1 MRLTIRAKLVGLAL
15 LVGLMISGP
24 LAVYTLV
31 VERSTQIEEIENKG
45 VAAASLLAETLI
57 DPLYQL
63 RIDQVERLLEA
74 ARSDQDLVGIYALDR
89 DGLILSDGGN
99 DSPLLDQRLPGL
111 DPILEQ
117 VRRSPRA
124 VPQREDGFI
133 AVTGPVRSPDGAI
146 LGFVHLRLSLRHA
159 EEKIAAEW
167 RVLAALGGAVFLL
180 GGLLAL
186 VLARQLT
193 RPLREM
199 AAATQSIRRG
209 DFAIHVPVERQ
220 DELGAL
226 AQAIN
231 EMAEDLQQKTVSKR
245 YLDNIIRSMGDTLIV
260 TDAQGRIRTVNPS
273 AIALLGYEP
282 EQLLGEPAARILGE
296 EIDLAAANSFS
307 RRETCYRTSLGDPVQ
322 VSLSLA
328 ALTDDEG
335 CLSGFVLAAQDIT
348 EFKKLESSLKRLN
361 ETLERRVQEEVAKN
375 REKDHLLIRQ
385 SRLAIIGEMIGNI
398 AHQWRQPLNAL
409 TLLLGNIKD
418 AHEFNEL
425 DQEYLDKS
433 VKSGQTI
440 IQSMSGTIDDFRNF
454 FKPDREKKLF
464 SLEKAV
470 RDALSV
476 VEASF
481 RCGNIAVEL
490 NMERDIAVMGIPNE
504 YAQVV
509 ANILG
514 NAKEAILERKVQNGR
529 VEIVIG
535 RDDVYA
541 YADIRDNGGGVSDSI
556 IEKIFD
562 PYFTTREKGTGI
574 GLYMSKMIIETNMN
588 GRIEVRNIG
597 AGAEFRI
604 ATPLYEDGT
613 GNGCS
618 RKKQLA
624 VL

>member
-15 LVGLMISGP
+15 LVALMVAGP

-31 VERSTQIEEIENKG
+31 VERSNQIEEVENKG
-45 VAAASLLAETLI
+45 MAAASLLAETLI

-63 RIDQVERLLEA
+63 RIDQVDRLLEA
-74 ARSDQDLVGIYALDR
+74 ASSDQDIVRVYALDR
-89 DGLILSDGGN
+89 DGLVLGDGGN
-99 DSPLLDQRLPGL
+99 DIALLDQRLPGL
-111 DPILEQ
+111 GPILAQ
-117 VRRSPRA
+117 IRRTPRA
-124 VPQREDGFI
+124 VAQREDGSI

-146 LGFVHLRLSLRHA
+146 LGFVHLRLSLRRA
-159 EEKIAAEW
+159 EENIAAQW
-167 RVLAALGGAVFLL
+167 RVLAALGGGVFLL

-186 VLARQLT
+186 VLARQFT
-193 RPLREM
+193 RPLREVM
-199 AAATQSIRRG
+199 EATQSIRRG
-209 DFAIHVPVERQ
+209 DFSIRIPERRQ
-220 DELGAL
+220 DEFGAL

-231 EMAEDLQQKTVSKR
+231 GMAENLQQTTVSR
-245 YLDNIIRSMGDTLIV
+245 DELASEVAEREQAEDEIRL
-260 TDAQGRIRTVNPS
+260 
-273 AIALLGYEP
+273 
-282 EQLLGEPAARILGE
+282 
-296 EIDLAAANSFS
+296 
-307 RRETCYRTSLGDPVQ
+307 
-322 VSLSLA
+322 
-328 ALTDDEG
+328 
-335 CLSGFVLAAQDIT
+335 
-348 EFKKLESSLKRLN
+348 LN
-361 ETLERRVQEEVAKN
+361 EMLEQRVQEEVAMN
-375 REKDHLLIRQ
+375 RDKDHMLIRQ
-385 SRLAIIGEMIGNI
+385 SRLAVIGEMIGNI

-409 TLLLGNIKD
+409 GLLLDNIKD
-418 AHEFNEL
+418 AHEHNEL
-425 DQEYLDKS
+425 DKNNLDKA

-440 IQSMSGTIDDFRNF
+440 IQRMSDTIDDFRNF

-476 VEASF
+476 MEASF
-481 RCGNIAVEL
+481 KNSDIAVEL
-490 NMERDIAVMGIPNE
+490 NMERDIAVLGFPNE

-541 YADIRDNGGGVSDSI
+541 YVDIRDNGGGVSDSI

-604 ATPLYEDGT
+604 AMPLYEDGT
-613 GNGCS
+613 GNG
-618 RKKQLA
+618 
-624 VL
+624 